1 MSSIKSITKFDIFD
15 SDIDVNILKLDNTK
29 VSRQINSSWEKTHSQ
44 KKGHLNKFHDW
55 KTVELQILGQ
65 VDAKSKCDEAIL
77 KINCDWTNFYN
88 QIKLNNIQKNKNE
101 ITFSTE
107 YTLNKNLV
115 SSEVTFSIDFLNKGK
130 LVGESKRFSVFVD
143 TRIKPDIDSSQFTW
157 IFSEFDKDTENE
169 IPAEYRALVQKEFN
183 LRGHKPLSFFSTPD
197 SENKLGIHVNLSF
210 PGLDENLFNDN
221 EHIPESLI
229 GLRDLLEA
237 YYRSNAY
244 MVQFTNLT
252 FLIQALAQADRKKYV
267 EEEIS
272 EDELENRVVEA
283 INNKFD
289 SGSIGTSMELVNYL
303 SSLIFPKEKN
313 EKRRV
318 YDWWKYAQENQ
329 QMLIER
335 FNLSFQTV
343 FNPLKKLNLEEMIED
358 LMKIENSNNSD
369 SGGETIDS

>member
-1 MSSIKSITKFDIFD
+1 M
-15 SDIDVNILKLDNTK
+15 
-29 VSRQINSSWEKTHSQ
+29 
-44 KKGHLNKFHDW
+44 
-55 KTVELQILGQ
+55 
-65 VDAKSKCDEAIL
+65 
-77 KINCDWTNFYN
+77 
-88 QIKLNNIQKNKNE
+88 
-101 ITFSTE
+101 
-107 YTLNKNLV
+107 
-115 SSEVTFSIDFLNKGK
+115 
-130 LVGESKRFSVFVD
+130 
-143 TRIKPDIDSSQFTW
+143 
-157 IFSEFDKDTENE
+157 
-169 IPAEYRALVQKEFN
+169 
-183 LRGHKPLSFFSTPD
+183 
-197 SENKLGIHVNLSF
+197 SF
-210 PGLDENLFNDN
+210 PGLDENFFNDN

-329 QMLIER
+329 QLLIER

-343 FNPLKKLNLEEMIED
+343 FNPFKKLNLEEMIED
-358 LMKIENSNNSD
+358 LMTIENSKNSD
-369 SGGETIDS
+369 SGETIDS